1 MSLFMQ
7 HIDRDYRWA
16 IWKNDETIEELL
28 ELIPEHEKYRSQIER
43 FSAPH
48 RRMEWLSVR
57 VLLFTLLG
65 KNVDVAYAT
74 NGRPYLRNLSASIS
88 ISHTK
93 GYVAVLLAKSSCKP
107 GVDIEQYGERVCK
120 VAHRFMHAEES
131 PSEYAGITIW
141 SLLLHWSAKE
151 TMFKAMDVPEVDF
164 RTHLRVMPFK
174 VQEHGCFEAL
184 ESRTKQR
191 RHFHIHYL
199 LHPDFVFTWS
209 VD

>member
-7 HIDRDYRWA
+7 YIDRDYRWA
-16 IWKNDETIEELL
+16 IWKTDETIEELL
-28 ELIPEHEKYRSQIER
+28 ELIPDCEKYRSQIER

-48 RRMEWLSVR
+48 RRLEWLSVR

-65 KNVDVAYAT
+65 KDADVVYAT
-74 NGRPYLRNLSASIS
+74 SGKPYLREVSVSVS

-107 GVDIEQYGERVCK
+107 GIDIEQYGERVRK
-120 VAHRFMHAEES
+120 VAHRFMHAEEH

-151 TMFKAMDVPEVDF
+151 TMFKAMDVSEVDF
-164 RTHLRVMPFK
+164 RKHLRVMPFE

-184 ESRTKQR
+184 ECRTEQK

-199 LHPDFVFTWS
+199 LHLDFVLTWS